1 MSLARFRAL
10 SSRDRA
16 LVAVAVLVD
25 GNEAATYLACDAK
38 QGEEFKGA
46 AQELCQLDMDAR
58 LAFVGTV
65 LRLALDEAE

>member
-1 MSLARFRAL
+1 
-10 SSRDRA
+10 
-16 LVAVAVLVD
+16 VAVLVD
-25 GNEAATYLACDAK
+25 GNEAATYLACDAQK
-38 QGEEFKGA
+38 GEEFKEA